1 MKRMLIGRFGALALI
16 TLATGSAAQAPA
28 PQAKVI
34 EAQGDAFTADLRPL
48 RADHTLSF
56 DAVIKL
62 GANASLR
69 FVDPCGDIDLIE
81 GPQQGR
87 LGALIGAEG
96 APPAGCKPP
105 ADDDAKARRQ
115 LAQLFLE
122 PSPTRVLRGARTS
135 SGVWDLDMDHPGA
148 ACVAS
153 NAPPLFSGDREALG
167 DSLEV
172 SDLGTGASGL
182 SFFDE
187 VREGW
192 IWPDDVPIHAGEF
205 RVASKLQTASFR
217 IVVVESPPLDSAPL
231 ARRLLSA
238 GCTAQALRLLP
249 LLAPDRTVEGSR

>member
-1 MKRMLIGRFGALALI
+1 MKRMLIGRLGALALI
-16 TLATGSAAQAPA
+16 ALASRSAAQALA

-48 RADHTLSF
+48 RADQILSI

-69 FVDPCGDIDLIE
+69 FIDPCGNIDLIE

-87 LGALIGAEG
+87 LGALIGVQRAQ
-96 APPAGCKPP
+96 PAVCNPP
-105 ADDDAKARRQ
+105 ADDDGMARRQ
-115 LAQLFLE
+115 LARLFLDQ
-122 PSPTRVLRGARTS
+122 SSTRVLRGARTS
-135 SGVWDLDMDHPGA
+135 SGAWDLDMDHPGA

-153 NAPPLFSGDREALG
+153 NTPPLFSGDREALG

-172 SDLGTGASGL
+172 SDLETGASGL

-187 VREGW
+187 AREGW
-192 IWPDDVPIHAGEF
+192 IWPDDVPIHAGNF
-205 RVASKLQTASFR
+205 RVASKLQTATFR
-217 IVVVESPPLDSAPL
+217 IVVVESAPLDPAPL
-231 ARRLLSA
+231 AQRLLSA

-249 LLAPDRTVEGSR
+249 LLAPDRTVAGSR